1 MALTTNESVED
12 TRRPSLNCLQ
22 ITDLPEEILEFILL
36 HLSPYR
42 DLRCAMQVNR
52 QWYRLVQ
59 GSLLSRFFLGGGCVR
74 AVLITGDFLLTGMC
88 SIGLAYNK

>member
-59 GSLLSRFFLGGGCVR
+59 GSLLSRFFFGGGGVR

-88 SIGLAYNK
+88 SIVTGLQ

>member
-59 GSLLSRFFLGGGCVR
+59 GRLLSRLFGGG
-74 AVLITGDFLLTGMC
+74 GGGG
-88 SIGLAYNK
+88 GLKKRGGFGFRVGVAW